1 MNYIANDERFPT
13 SITFEDG
20 RVVAITHIGDD
31 GNFAPNLA
39 YLTVSPASEYPKPC
53 GIYDGIIQSAA
64 DLDWHGYGNCREIP
78 EALLNEMGLSHVIH
92 DAPAP
97 RWHSTEP
104 FDVLY
109 RDWYVK
115 AQEATK

>member
-1 MNYIANDERFPT
+1 MNYICDDVERPVYV
-13 SITFEDG
+13 TFEDG
-20 RVVAITHIGDD
+20 RVIKLVTDEDGPFLSIT
-31 GNFAPNLA
+31 
-39 YLTVSPASEYPKPC
+39 PACEYPKPC
-53 GIYDGIIQSAA
+53 GICDGVIQSMS

-78 EALLNEMGLSHVIH
+78 EAMLNEMGLAHVIH
-92 DAPAP
+92 GAPAP

-115 AQEATK
+115 AQEAVKS